1 MQKNVYLQQL
11 FVHKNVSHIHLF
23 VHKNVINMER
33 LLYKELIQ
41 WKISANRKPLVLNG
55 ARQVGK
61 TWLLTEFGRREY
73 AKNVLFSLDR
83 NKDARKVFQQG
94 GSARQL
100 IQRLSALSG
109 IEITDG
115 DTLLILDEIQDCPEA
130 LSALK
135 YFCEETPQMH
145 IAVAGS
151 LLGISMHNN
160 TSFPVGKVDV
170 LRLYPLNFSEFVRA
184 MGRDKMAEMLE
195 LGN

>member
-1 MQKNVYLQQL
+1 
-11 FVHKNVSHIHLF
+11 
-23 VHKNVINMER
+23 MER

-41 WKISANRKPLVLNG
+41 WKISENRKPLVLNG

-109 IEITDG
+109 IAL
-115 DTLLILDEIQDCPEA
+115 TLSVKNVCCKYKTFFFSGKILFYKREF
-130 LSALK
+130 LK
-135 YFCEETPQMH
+135 N
-145 IAVAGS
+145 I
-151 LLGISMHNN
+151 L
-160 TSFPVGKVDV
+160 
-170 LRLYPLNFSEFVRA
+170 
-184 MGRDKMAEMLE
+184 
-195 LGN
+195 